1 MGVRARLDR
10 RVTRGF
16 PRGSPFLKAAVC
28 QSGRG
33 RLFFFSPNHAE
44 VPSARDLQSA
54 RLTIVPSRLR
64 RLSTWPTKVRF
75 PPSCAITAPAWSRYA
90 SDLPHVLGVPSAL
103 FWLQRST
110 SNVGST
116 TPRSQR
122 ARARSEA
129 SDARASF
136 PDHLPSPLARS
147 PSRFHPSRAI
157 ASAPPRDH
165 PERTSDARSAVVP
178 IDPRRDAR
186 VSRVTARPR
195 SFELTDS
202 PPTVAPS
209 LPSRLV
215 SPATTPPAPSSPPS
229 WVAPATR
236 A

>member
-103 FWLQRST
+103 FG
-110 SNVGST
+110 SNVPLQTSGQQRRAPSAPALDPRLPMRA
-116 TPRSQR
+116 PRSPIISRRPSRDLRR
-122 ARARSEA
+122 ASTLRARSRALPLEIIRN
-129 SDARASF
+129 AR
-136 PDHLPSPLARS
+136 PTLAR
-147 PSRFHPSRAI
+147 RWF
-157 ASAPPRDH
+157 
-165 PERTSDARSAVVP
+165 RST
-178 IDPRRDAR
+178 RDATLA
-186 VSRVTARPR
+186 SRESPRAR
-195 SFELTDS
+195 D
-202 PPTVAPS
+202 
-209 LPSRLV
+209 
-215 SPATTPPAPSSPPS
+215 PSS
-229 WVAPATR
+229 
-236 A
+236 